1 MSEVGERQLTAEKR
15 GRQILPLD
23 RPPHAEIL
31 IFFSSRSP
39 SCWILFFFLPSPLLP
54 WQLPAREIGLV
65 FEYPVKMKYILV
77 SGGEFFLSP
86 PAFRWE
92 LWLSRTSTDLSSGVI
107 SGVGKGIIASS
118 CGLLLKTLGLTVSSI
133 KVDPYLNI
141 DAGLMSYVHVP
152 FNSIAQV
159 ESRADHFVF

>member
-1 MSEVGERQLTAEKR
+1 
-15 GRQILPLD
+15 
-23 RPPHAEIL
+23 
-31 IFFSSRSP
+31 
-39 SCWILFFFLPSPLLP
+39 
-54 WQLPAREIGLV
+54 
-65 FEYPVKMKYILV
+65 MKYILV
-77 SGGEFFLSP
+77 SGGEFFLFS